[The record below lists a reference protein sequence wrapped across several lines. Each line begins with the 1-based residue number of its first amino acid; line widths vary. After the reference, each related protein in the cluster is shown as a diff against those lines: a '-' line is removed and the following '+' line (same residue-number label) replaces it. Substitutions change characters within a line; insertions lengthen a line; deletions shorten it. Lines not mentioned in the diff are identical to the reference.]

1 MATALA
7 PLVAPI
13 VGAARTHRA
22 RLTGA
27 ARGCVSP
34 DGSASTRVRAAACG
48 APACPR
54 KKGEQTCRAA
64 KEAPKGASG
73 AQPSKAVE
81 EAPKGA
87 TGAVES
93 SAASRSVRR
102 RRAPSPCACHHC
114 VHVIPSCMPRCVRVC
129 VRAHLACAWSER
141 ERVRERRQERERGA
155 RARRERRQ
163 HCRAT
168 SPTASDDRAGSALQG
183 TPILPSGV

>member
-34 DGSASTRVRAAACG
+34 DGSAPTRVSAAACG
-48 APACPR
+48 APACAP

-73 AQPSKAVE
+73 AQPSEAVE

-87 TGAVES
+87 TG
-93 SAASRSVRR
+93 
-102 RRAPSPCACHHC
+102 
-114 VHVIPSCMPRCVRVC
+114 
-129 VRAHLACAWSER
+129 L
-141 ERVRERRQERERGA
+141 RGGH
-155 RARRERRQ
+155 E
-163 HCRAT
+163 T
-168 SPTASDDRAGSALQG
+168 S
-183 TPILPSGV
+183 